1 MSISLMQC
9 HTRSTAVNWTTSI
22 FCKIYIYNNRNNSK
36 FMLGSSIVMALLF
49 PGLGLEVG
57 MDVLSFASRLVPFR
71 VPTST
76 PTAAGGAG

>member
-22 FCKIYIYNNRNNSK
+22 FVKKNKNNRNNSK
-36 FMLGSSIVMALLF
+36 FMRGSSIVMALLF

>member
-1 MSISLMQC
+1 
-9 HTRSTAVNWTTSI
+9 
-22 FCKIYIYNNRNNSK
+22 
-36 FMLGSSIVMALLF
+36 MLGSSIVMALLF